1 MGTTRTRL
9 QVSKAPETDNF
20 MKIDGIEGE
29 SQDSKH
35 KNEIE
40 ILATKFK
47 VVQPPTTDAGGGQ
60 GAGIAAFQDCRFV
73 KRVDKSSPKL
83 LKACS
88 TGEHLK
94 KAVLTYRKAG
104 KDQQDYMV
112 VTFSDV
118 LITGYDISFDQTDKL
133 PTDEFGF
140 DFSKVEIE
148 YKPQKADGTVSGSTK
163 AGFDMKQ
170 RKKI

>member
-1 MGTTRTRL
+1 MGSPRTKL
-9 QVSKAPETDNF
+9 HVSQAPETDNF
-20 MKIDGIEGE
+20 LKIDGIDGE
-29 SQDSKH
+29 SPDDKH

-40 ILATKFK
+40 VLAIKFA
-47 VVQPPTTDAGGGQ
+47 VHQPPTTDAGGGA
-60 GAGIAAFQDCRFV
+60 GAGIASFKDCAFV
-73 KRVDKSSPKL
+73 KRIDKSSPKL
-83 LKACS
+83 LKACA

-118 LITGYDISFDQTDKL
+118 LITNYETGYDQTDTL
-133 PTDEFGF
+133 PTDQFGI
-140 DFSKVEIE
+140 DFSKIEME
-148 YKPQKADGTVSGSTK
+148 YKAQGSDGTLKGSTK
-163 AGFDMKQ
+163 AGWNMKE